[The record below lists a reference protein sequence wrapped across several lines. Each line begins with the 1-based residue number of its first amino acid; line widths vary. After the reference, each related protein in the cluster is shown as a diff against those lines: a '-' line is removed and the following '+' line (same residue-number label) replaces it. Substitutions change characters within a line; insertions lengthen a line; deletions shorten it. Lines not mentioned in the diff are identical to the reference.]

1 MKCCVDSIIKMVDCL
16 RRKELLYQKAFI
28 RRCQNLQNAEAEV
41 CSIVTYRYSFQSIFF
56 LCYTMNVLQKSF
68 NFVSLDSKMYLI

>member
-1 MKCCVDSIIKMVDCL
+1 MLLILFFEKYAYRLQKIKFCVDPVIKMVDCM

-41 CSIVTYRYSFQSIFF
+41 CSIILYNI
-56 LCYTMNVLQKSF
+56 
-68 NFVSLDSKMYLI
+68 